1 MDARKYIQDNY
12 DELLKKAK
20 CMKNFDEDVFQS
32 TLLYIIVNEERMIEE
47 TLTQYIFHALYINFL
62 KEYNN
67 KKEGIYADIEPY
79 TSPGAD
85 MALDTSIIYNII
97 LEKYGGE
104 LLECFRMKLYGF
116 SIREIRLSFPHIK
129 NLNTKL
135 KRIENYISGI

>member
-20 CMKNFDEDVFQS
+20 SMKNFDEDVFQS

-47 TLTQYIFHALYINFL
+47 TLTQYIFHALHINFL

-79 TSPGAD
+79 ISASAD

-104 LLECFRMKLYGF
+104 LLECFKVKLYGF